1 VRGSAPHKKLSLSL
15 RRSARGEESE
25 AEVKEVEVDEESEA
39 EVKEVEVEERGERQ
53 RAL

>member
-1 VRGSAPHKKLSLSL
+1 
-15 RRSARGEESE
+15 
-25 AEVKEVEVDEESEA
+25 VKEVEVDEESEA